1 MPSKNLRIEPEWVSE
16 SLSHVR
22 LFEAPWTEAY
32 QAPLS
37 IEFPRQEYWSGLPL
51 PSLGNL
57 FHPGIEPLCPTLA
70 EPLEDSE
77 CWTNF
82 KSLTPQSSHSHISPE
97 FLVSTAMEMANH
109 RVIQIDLFLL
119 RCQPCHECCFS
130 CCLFSAVSGF
140 LPSSPSLPKVIQ
152 SFLPPLFPS
161 SFFFFKHI
169 TSFLSHLF
177 LYIRDFYFHTFAA
190 WVPATAWLKSQQ
202 EMLKIRM
209 LQGGVE

>member
-1 MPSKNLRIEPEWVSE
+1 MPSKNLRTDPEWVSE

-22 LFEAPWTEAY
+22 LFAAPWTEAY

-57 FHPGIEPLCPTLA
+57 FHPGIEPLYPTLA

-82 KSLTPQSSHSHISPE
+82 KSLTPQSSHSHISPK

-119 RCQPCHECCFS
+119 QCQPCHECCFF

-140 LPSSPSLPKVIQ
+140 LPFSPSLPKVIQ
-152 SFLPPLFPS
+152 SFLPPLLP
-161 SFFFFKHI
+161 SFFFFLKKNI
-169 TSFLSHLF
+169 TSFFFFVTFIFVYQGFLFSHLCS
-177 LYIRDFYFHTFAA
+177 LGTSNCMVKI
-190 WVPATAWLKSQQ
+190 PAGNDQN
-202 EMLKIRM
+202 
-209 LQGGVE
+209 